1 MKTNW
6 MSCDKSITNLLGL
19 IDDDSLLRDA
29 IRYIESKNKSVVEDA
44 FIYAKNQRDRGL
56 NEI

>member
-6 MSCDKSITNLLGL
+6 MSCYNSISNILGL
-19 IDDDSLLRDA
+19 IDDVSLLRDA